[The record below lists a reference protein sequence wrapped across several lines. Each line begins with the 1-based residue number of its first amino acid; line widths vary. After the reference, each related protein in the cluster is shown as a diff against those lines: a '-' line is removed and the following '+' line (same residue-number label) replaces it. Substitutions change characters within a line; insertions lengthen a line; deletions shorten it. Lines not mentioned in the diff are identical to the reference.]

1 MSATLPSDD
10 RKPSKDCLDISAPA
24 IFTGKLGRCG
34 VMFQCLISGDDMA
47 TLKRSATDNLNEDN
61 NAQLLFYTN
70 SKTNAEDSLL
80 NTTNSLLECNQRTGG
95 PLTFA
100 NSMTV
105 GMV

>member
-47 TLKRSATDNLNEDN
+47 TLKRSAVDNLNEDKMR
-61 NAQLLFYTN
+61 N
-70 SKTNAEDSLL
+70 SFSTQIPKQMMKVPCSIPPTR
-80 NTTNSLLECNQRTGG
+80 C
-95 PLTFA
+95 
-100 NSMTV
+100 
-105 GMV
+105 